1 MTSKQDFQ
9 DIVVII
15 IALDLL
21 YNNFNITTTSLL
33 KFRDKT
39 INQIQSILQSRK
51 AKNISKYTI
60 KAMEDLV
67 IVFKDNN
74 SLKKKT
80 YRDGKY
86 FNYYKLGYFR

>member
-1 MTSKQDFQ
+1 
-9 DIVVII
+9 
-15 IALDLL
+15 
-21 YNNFNITTTSLL
+21 
-33 KFRDKT
+33 
-39 INQIQSILQSRK
+39 
-51 AKNISKYTI
+51 
-60 KAMEDLV
+60 MEDLV